1 MNVLRSG
8 GGGAVAETDLIRDL
22 RSRGYLPSSEIRRI
36 QGPNMV
42 NMFDVDSHM
51 SVDRQQD
58 GDNENMQSNRGSDED
73 GDEDRNGYGNNN
85 PNKDDDEIDKIQN
98 NVDSERAS
106 YAYLLDMPIRSLTD
120 VKGNALLRDAEMA
133 KLKLESLQAKSENDL
148 WLADLDILS
157 TACDQLYSNKN

>member
-22 RSRGYLPSSEIRRI
+22 RSRGYLTSSEIRKI
-36 QGPNMV
+36 QGPSMV

-58 GDNENMQSNRGSDED
+58 GDNENRHSNRD

-85 PNKDDDEIDKIQN
+85 LNKDDDEIDKIQN